1 MFLVF
6 LAFFFSKKRK
16 CKLDFHSQ
24 GDQRAPEL
32 RRAAEERERWLGE
45 MTTSQLPINLS
56 TSSTLAALCGT
67 VLTYLFTYYALNN
80 FRNYFPVLDWKLHL
94 FIRTGV
100 LPIDLEKVQ
109 NFEKSTIRLA
119 FT

>member
-32 RRAAEERERWLGE
+32 RRAAEERER
-45 MTTSQLPINLS
+45 
-56 TSSTLAALCGT
+56 
-67 VLTYLFTYYALNN
+67 
-80 FRNYFPVLDWKLHL
+80 
-94 FIRTGV
+94 
-100 LPIDLEKVQ
+100 
-109 NFEKSTIRLA
+109 
-119 FT
+119 